1 MRGLALI
8 LLIASFSA
16 TAEEP
21 IFRVSVPDLE
31 AADSGRLL
39 LAFGRE
45 ADAEPRQTIGW
56 PVTPTQATPFFG
68 MDVEDW
74 DGGVRDFEADA
85 GYPFDAP
92 AELPTGSWFVQA
104 LWDVNDTLSDI
115 NAPGNFY
122 SEPRPFDPSVVGQV
136 IEIELTRREPPES
149 LPEDQE
155 LLKFVRIRSQLLSEF
170 YGRDIHLRASV
181 MLPAGYE
188 PDSEQRYPVL
198 FSIGG
203 LNARFDRSQRLWGA
217 EQFRNWWLDS
227 DTPQMVV
234 VFLDGESPWGDS
246 YQVNSEV
253 SGPYAD
259 ANFQEL
265 FPYLADQFPIDNT
278 PRSRFLTGCSTG
290 GWVSMALQVFYP
302 DEFNGT
308 WSFSPDSPSF
318 RAFQLV
324 DLYEDANAFVN
335 EFGYQR
341 PSMRRTDG
349 EPVFSLAQEFA
360 AESAMARGR
369 NFLYSGQQWASWNV
383 VHGQLDEAGEPVP
396 IWDQDTGAIDS
407 EAVAGWE
414 RWDIDR
420 HVRENWAELG
430 PKLQS
435 KLHFFMGDMD
445 NFYLN
450 VGLRML
456 EETMQELESPRSDAS
471 FYWRAGHGHCGW
483 GLEMSVFD
491 VIEAAALRASVSTD

>member
-1 MRGLALI
+1 MLRLATI
-8 LLIASFSA
+8 LLIFSLSA
-16 TAEEP
+16 TAEQP
-21 IFRVSVPDLE
+21 VVRVSVPDLE
-31 AADSGRLL
+31 QADSGRLL

-56 PVTPTQATPFFG
+56 PVTPTEATPFFG
-68 MDVEDW
+68 MDVTDW
-74 DGGVRDFEADA
+74 NGEPLVFEADA
-85 GYPFDAP
+85 GYPFEAP
-92 AELPTGSWFVQA
+92 DRLPAGGWYVQA
-104 LWDVNDTLSDI
+104 LWDVNQTLSEV

-122 SEPRPFDPSVVGQV
+122 SEPQAFDPSAVDEV

-149 LPEDQE
+149 LPEDRE
-155 LLKFVRIRSQLLSEF
+155 LLKFVRIRSPLLSAF
-170 YGRDIHLRASV
+170 YGREIHLRASV
-181 MLPAGYE
+181 LLPAGYE
-188 PDSEQRYPVL
+188 PDSERRYPVL

-203 LNARFDRSQRLWGA
+203 LNARYDRSQRLWGLDR
-217 EQFRNWWLDS
+217 FREWWSADG
-227 DTPQMVV
+227 TPQLVV

-246 YQVNSEV
+246 YQVNSEI

-259 ANFQEL
+259 ANFEEL
-265 FPYLADQFPIDNT
+265 FPYLAERFPIDNR
-278 PRSRFLTGCSTG
+278 PGSRFLTGCSTG

-302 DEFNGT
+302 DEFNGA

-324 DLYEDANAFVN
+324 DLYEDSNAFVN

-369 NFLYSGQQWASWNV
+369 NFLYSGQQWASWNAV
-383 VHGQLDEAGEPVP
+383 YGQLDEAGEPIPV
-396 IWDQDTGAIDS
+396 WDQDAGTIDP

-414 RWDIDR
+414 RWDIER
-420 HVRENWAELG
+420 HIRENWAELG
-430 PKLQS
+430 PRLQG

-445 NFYLN
+445 TFYLN

-456 EETMQELESPRSDAS
+456 EETIQELDSPRSDAS

-483 GLEMSVFD
+483 GLEMSVFE
-491 VIEAAALRASVSTD
+491 VIEAADQRASR